1 MLEGW
6 PWGLSVIML
15 LLGPSLVV
23 LALFLALQRG
33 PRVRKPATRQTA
45 AEPRQLATGPRHLMV
60 LAWVPDRALPAPFAA
75 SSHALILARGTA
87 DAAARGATRQ
97 RLLGPGRFEPIARIS
112 ANRPELLLAY
122 LRTQFQT
129 DHLSGDLYQ
138 VERQALLDAITHA
151 RFAVPG
157 VEINRIEDVAAEERQ
172 G

>member
-6 PWGLSVIML
+6 PWGLSVALL

-23 LALFLALQRG
+23 MALFLALQRG
-33 PRVRKPATRQTA
+33 PRVRKPVQRTTPT
-45 AEPRQLATGPRHLMV
+45 EPRSIATGPRHVMV
-60 LAWVPDRALPAPFAA
+60 LAWVPERALPAPFAA
-75 SSHALILARGTA
+75 HCHALILARGTT
-87 DAAARGATRQ
+87 DTAARHATRQ

-129 DHLSGDLYQ
+129 EHLSGDLYQ
-138 VERQALLDAITHA
+138 VERQTLLDAITHA

-157 VEINRIEDVAAEERQ
+157 VEINRIEAVTAEERQ